1 MDFMHLFLSFEG
13 RISRTTFWIG
23 VGILIV
29 VESIAQYAAGQFGN
43 DQASA
48 VVDLVFAFPEFAVAA
63 KRAHDRNIPTLLIA
77 LFFAGAVGLDV
88 LMLGGWDVTG
98 DKPSTAFLAILIPW
112 GIFALIL
119 LIDLGFRRGTEG
131 PNAYGPDPLAGGE

>member
-23 VGILIV
+23 VGILVV
-29 VESIAQYAAGQFGN
+29 VESIAQYAAGQVGN

-63 KRAHDRNIPTLLIA
+63 KRAHDRNISTWLIL

-98 DKPSTAFLAILIPW
+98 DKPSTAFLAILVPW
-112 GIFALIL
+112 GIFALVL
-119 LIDLGFRRGTEG
+119 LVDLGFRRGTEG
-131 PNAYGPDPLAGGE
+131 PNAYGPDPLANAE